1 MQSETTNLEL
11 IEEEAISEQEVLNY
25 LVAVG
30 GNNSRRSYDGE
41 GKAMY
46 ESFVSLPL
54 SSIMDTW
61 DQLDQNVKLSV
72 IESHI
77 DDFKKWVK
85 ESSDV

>member
-1 MQSETTNLEL
+1 MQSEATNLEL
-11 IEEEAISEQEVLNY
+11 IEEESISEQEVLNY

-30 GNNSRRSYDGE
+30 VNSSRRSYDGE

-61 DQLDQNVKLSV
+61 DRLDQNVRLSV
-72 IESHI
+72 IEAHI

-85 ESSDV
+85 ENSDV